1 MKFILSILLIL
12 SISVNNYAKKIHYPL
27 EVVASMADL
36 IVYGEIE
43 TIGKSSYELKIQE
56 TIKGQVFDVIKV
68 QMFEEWVCDVRA
80 KKPEIGDKLVLFLSK
95 ENGKYEIINGSTGEM
110 LVENG
115 IVIGLFEEN
124 KPTVNEFTKALRAF
138 TLSYKLKSNEYNSF
152 NETVFVQLKLD
163 HEINILAQ
171 ESELTNWFF
180 ESIKKYK
187 IEKER

>member
-12 SISVNNYAKKIHYPL
+12 CISVNSYAKKIYYPL
-27 EVVASMADL
+27 EVVACMAEL

-43 TIGKSSYELKIQE
+43 SVGKSSYELKIQE
-56 TIKGQVFDVIKV
+56 TIKGQEFDVIKV

-80 KKPEIGDKLVLFLSK
+80 KKPEIGDKLILFLSK

-115 IVIGLFEEN
+115 AMIGLFEEN
-124 KPTVNEFTKALRAF
+124 QPTVNEFTKALKTF
-138 TLSYKLKSNEYNSF
+138 TLSFKLKSNEYNSF
-152 NETVFVQLKLD
+152 NETVFIQLKSD
-163 HEINILAQ
+163 NEINILFQ